1 MDQEMDISLKE
12 IFIIL
17 KERLW
22 LIVSITVAA
31 IIIAGIMSFYVIKP
45 TYEAKTSVIIGKP
58 QSTASGSTQYND
70 VKMYQDLVETY
81 SKIAQSELVAQ
92 GALDELKGNLTL
104 NQIKDSITVTPQAG
118 TQILIISAKS
128 KSPQEAL
135 KVINAISTSFIESS
149 KKVYPIGGEIQVMD
163 KANMPT
169 NPISPN
175 KVRNMAIGFLIGLI
189 ISVGLVFILEYSDN
203 TIKTESD
210 VEIYIGLPIL
220 GVIPKMTAYIK

>member
-1 MDQEMDISLKE
+1 MDISLKE

-17 KERLW
+17 KQRLW

-104 NQIKDSITVTPQAG
+104 NQIKDSITVTPQTG
-118 TQILIISAKS
+118 TQILTISAKS

-149 KKVYPIGGEIQVMD
+149 KKVYPIGADIQVMD

>member
-1 MDQEMDISLKE
+1 MDEEMDISLKE

-22 LIVSITVAA
+22 LIVSITVVA
-31 IIIAGIMSFYVIKP
+31 IIIAGIMSCYVIKP
-45 TYEAKTSVIIGKP
+45 TYEAKSSVIVGKP
-58 QSTASGSTQYND
+58 QSTASESTQYND

-92 GALDELKGNLTL
+92 GALDKLKGNLTL
-104 NQIKDSITVTPQAG
+104 NQIKDSITITPQTG

-128 KSPQEAL
+128 KSPEEAL

-149 KKVYPIGGEIQVMD
+149 KKVYPTGGDIQVMD
-163 KANMPT
+163 KASMPT

-175 KVRNMAIGFLIGLI
+175 KARNMATGFLIGLI
-189 ISVGLVFILEYSDN
+189 ISVGFVFIREYSDN

-210 VEIYIGLPIL
+210 VEKYIGLPIL

>member
-17 KERLW
+17 KQRLW

-104 NQIKDSITVTPQAG
+104 NQIKDSITVTPQTG
-118 TQILIISAKS
+118 TQILTISAKS

-149 KKVYPIGGEIQVMD
+149 KKVYPIGADIQVMD